1 MYYYIISDRKI
12 HLENTAVNTAVFPQ
26 YVEMTPAQVEFYLE
40 NKDASI
46 EEIKNCQLN
55 VLNDDFDLAKTR
67 ETFIDDLS
75 RYSLYSSL
83 QVVPEYKLQNALLD
97 KMLNVENK
105 FYSNDVMNTILERAN
120 TVGQQCRAL
129 FYEMRDELNNINT
142 REELYT
148 YYATC
153 KQRFDI
159 IVNSYK

>member
-1 MYYYIISDRKI
+1 MYYYIISNKKI
-12 HLENTAVNTAVFPQ
+12 HIEETAVNTAVFPQ
-26 YVEMTPAQVEFYLE
+26 YVEMTPEQVEFYLE

-55 VLNDDFDLAKTR
+55 VLEDDFDLAKTR

-97 KMLNVENK
+97 TILNSENK
-105 FYSNDVMNTILERAN
+105 FYSNEETNSILETVN
-120 TVGQQCRAL
+120 TVGQQCRTL
-129 FYEMRDELNNINT
+129 FYEMRDEINRLNT
-142 REELYT
+142 QDELYA

-153 KQRFDI
+153 KPRFDLI
-159 IVNSYK
+159 INTYK